1 MAAHLRAISRS
12 PALLH
17 LDYHPRNVL
26 ANLHSITAV
35 IDWANVGVGDPR
47 ADLARTYTL
56 LAVEPWQADVPP
68 AVLAAFRRELVAGW
82 WVGYAEVAALP
93 SEAELAPFYA
103 WAGALM
109 LVELGHRVADPAELT
124 PVRAWAAGWR
134 ARASHLEHLR
144 PFLFTA
150 AGWEVTASSGWL
162 GHAPCWLR
170 PVVRT

>member
-1 MAAHLRAISRS
+1 
-12 PALLH
+12 
-17 LDYHPRNVL
+17 
-26 ANLHSITAV
+26 
-35 IDWANVGVGDPR
+35 
-47 ADLARTYTL
+47 
-56 LAVEPWQADVPP
+56 
-68 AVLAAFRRELVAGW
+68 VLAAFRRELVAGW

-150 AGWEVTASSGWL
+150 EGWEVTASSGWL